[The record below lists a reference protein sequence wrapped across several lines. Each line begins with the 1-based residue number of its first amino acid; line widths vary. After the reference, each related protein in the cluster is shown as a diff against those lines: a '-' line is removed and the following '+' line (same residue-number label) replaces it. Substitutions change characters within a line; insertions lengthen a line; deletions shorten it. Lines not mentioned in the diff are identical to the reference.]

1 MKPHLWTTLWSQV
14 YSLKRP
20 MLWITLAACMARIP
34 FLWLK
39 SGDYID
45 YLHPWFEQIKQNGGL
60 NAIGMPVGNYMVSYI
75 YLLALLTYLP
85 LPDLFSIKLVSIL
98 GDVVLAWFCM
108 KLAGKAAPSPGRT
121 EQVCGMILFLPTV
134 VLNSSAWGQCD
145 SLYTAALLAFLYF
158 LSENDSNRAAV
169 SLSIAFCLKLQTV
182 FLAPVV
188 LIAVCQRMIRI
199 RSLIFFPL
207 IYGLTIFPAY
217 CAGRPLAELMTLYV
231 HQAYTYSSLSM
242 NAPNLY
248 AWFPWQY
255 ENKVLEM
262 LGICLAGIFTAG
274 LAFLAIRYK
283 IHLTGSNL
291 LKLAFL
297 SALVIPFLLPHMHER
312 YFYLADILS
321 LLLVLTKATKHRIIL
336 WVPFCSFCLTVR
348 FLFGPAW
355 ISPAVLSIFMSAVC
369 VVSFRSCYQQI
380 QQAQAN
386 QSSRSVLK
394 RGDFV
399 EMR

>member
-20 MLWITLAACMARIP
+20 ILWITLAACMVRVP

-85 LPDLFSIKLVSIL
+85 LPDLFSIKLVSIT

-108 KLAGKAAPSPGRT
+108 KLAGKAAPGPGRT
-121 EQVCGMILFLPTV
+121 EQVYGMILFLPTV

-207 IYGLTIFPAY
+207 IYGLTIFP
-217 CAGRPLAELMTLYV
+217 RTDDPLCS
-231 HQAYTYSSLSM
+231 SSLYIFFLIHECSKFVCLVSVAVRKQSPG
-242 NAPNLY
+242 NTGNLPCRHLY
-248 AWFPWQY
+248 SRP
-255 ENKVLEM
+255 
-262 LGICLAGIFTAG
+262 CL
-274 LAFLAIRYK
+274 
-283 IHLTGSNL
+283 S
-291 LKLAFL
+291 
-297 SALVIPFLLPHMHER
+297 
-312 YFYLADILS
+312 
-321 LLLVLTKATKHRIIL
+321 
-336 WVPFCSFCLTVR
+336 
-348 FLFGPAW
+348 
-355 ISPAVLSIFMSAVC
+355 
-369 VVSFRSCYQQI
+369 
-380 QQAQAN
+380 
-386 QSSRSVLK
+386 
-394 RGDFV
+394 GDPI
-399 EMR
+399 